1 MITEAEPQILEAANV
16 RFSDNIVSKTL
27 NTVLT
32 IFAASQIS
40 FGRAIAARA
49 GSTTRETQSNSSSS
63 VKKYYKNIKVQ
74 ADQLTDA
81 VLKGDYKRAAD
92 LTYPRLVEL
101 MGGRAKFIA
110 ALKQGM
116 KEIQSDGYKIIS
128 NTSDEP
134 REVIEVKNQLYAI
147 VPTTMQIK
155 VPEGILVG
163 KAFMIGV
170 SKDGGETWT
179 FVDSGGRDFD
189 KRQLKTLFPVAA
201 EKLRIPEIKQP
212 VLYSLPKQP

>member
-1 MITEAEPQILEAANV
+1 MNTEAETQILEAANV
-16 RFSDNIVSKTL
+16 RFSGNNVSKTL

-92 LTYPRLVEL
+92 LTYPKLVQF
-101 MGGRAKFIA
+101 MGGRAKFIY
-110 ALKQGM
+110 AL
-116 KEIQSDGYKIIS
+116 
-128 NTSDEP
+128 
-134 REVIEVKNQLYAI
+134 
-147 VPTTMQIK
+147 
-155 VPEGILVG
+155 
-163 KAFMIGV
+163 
-170 SKDGGETWT
+170 
-179 FVDSGGRDFD
+179 
-189 KRQLKTLFPVAA
+189 
-201 EKLRIPEIKQP
+201 
-212 VLYSLPKQP
+212 